1 MSKNEPIPTAERRKS
16 LIASLLQKLNLRFP
30 GLFVLLGLIFF
41 ADLAV
46 PDFIPFVDEI
56 VLAILT
62 TIFGLW
68 QAKRPAGEIKAP
80 PMGYADRPAAPGKRG
95 DVVDAEVIDVEVID
109 ERK

>member
-1 MSKNEPIPTAERRKS
+1 MSQNEPLPTAERRKS

-41 ADLAV
+41 VDLAV

-68 QAKRPAGEIKAP
+68 QAKRPPEEIKAP
-80 PMGYADRPAAPGKRG
+80 PMGYANRPVPPGKRS

-109 ERK
+109 DRK